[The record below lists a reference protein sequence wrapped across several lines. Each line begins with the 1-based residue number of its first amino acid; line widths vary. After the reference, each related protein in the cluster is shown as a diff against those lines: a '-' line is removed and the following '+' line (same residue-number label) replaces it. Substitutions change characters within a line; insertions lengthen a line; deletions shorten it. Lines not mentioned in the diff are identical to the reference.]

1 MSRLFAS
8 GGQNIAASAS
18 AWVLPMNTQGWFPLG
33 LIGLISLLFKGL
45 QESSPAPHLE
55 SINSSVLSRLYGP
68 TLTSIHDY
76 KKNHSFDYTDLCW
89 QSWCLYFLIYS
100 LVFVCIC
107 FLQEQITFNEVRR
120 DSNQISELLHWPK
133 KRVSIYR
140 HICGNLLF
148 FFFNLFNW
156 RLITLQYC
164 SGFCHTL
171 MWISHG
177 CTCFPHPEPPSLLPP
192 HFIPQGHP
200 SAPALS
206 TLSHASNLD
215 WQSVSYK
222 IIHMFQCYSLKSSH
236 PRLLPQSPKVCS
248 FYLCLFC
255 CLTYKVIVPIFL

>member
-45 QESSPAPHLE
+45 KESSPATHLE

-164 SGFCHTL
+164 SGFSHTL
-171 MWISHG
+171 TWISHG
-177 CTCFPHPEPPSLLPP
+177 FTYVPHSKSPSHLPP
-192 HFIPQGHP
+192 QPIPLGHH
-200 SAPALS
+200 STPALS

-215 WQSVSYK
+215 WQSLPHM
-222 IIHMFQCYSLKSSH
+222 IIYMCQCYSLKSSH
-236 PRLLPQSPKVCS
+236 PFFSPQSPKVCVYIS
-248 FYLCLFC
+248 VYFAVSHIGSSLPCF
-255 CLTYKVIVPIFL
+255 